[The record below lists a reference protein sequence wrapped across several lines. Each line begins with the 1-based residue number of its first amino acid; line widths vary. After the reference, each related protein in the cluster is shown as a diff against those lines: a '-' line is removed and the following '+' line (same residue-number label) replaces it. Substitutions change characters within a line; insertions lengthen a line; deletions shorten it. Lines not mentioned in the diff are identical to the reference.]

1 MESHSRSSIKR
12 QGSSHTKG
20 KGKSKGKAKAS
31 KAKNKKGKGKSKS
44 KSPRRNN
51 GRRRQQQQHPS
62 GNESQ
67 PVDGEDRPLTYRRS
81 ATAAI
86 AKLVR
91 SGVDVKALAKHVRGT
106 VCVLRGVPRTQ
117 IVLTLP
123 CCGVLRCVVL
133 CCVVL
138 CCVVL
143 CCVRSRR
150 LQPSH
155 GAPDGKPSPRARR
168 APAAPWTAHG
178 RTVPA
183 IPPVAPAPVRRESP
197 ARLAA
202 PRPDAVRAA
211 HGTRDGPRVGP
222 EEARLLAQLDPEVLR
237 QLDTAFGFAAPAA
250 TDSSESGSDSDNG
263 DDGGD
268 GDDGGA
274 SEAGEEG
281 GSAGTESDE
290 ANERHRLLPAATSDL
305 FWEGAGSPP
314 PVPAAPDQHVHADA
328 AQQHQYKRRG
338 LGTSGSDFKLDVRAV
353 V

>member
-138 CCVVL
+138 CCVVY
-143 CCVRSRR
+143 
-150 LQPSH
+150 
-155 GAPDGKPSPRARR
+155 G
-168 APAAPWTAHG
+168 PAACSRPMVRQTANHLPG
-178 RTVPA
+178 
-183 IPPVAPAPVRRESP
+183 
-197 ARLAA
+197 
-202 PRPDAVRAA
+202 
-211 HGTRDGPRVGP
+211 H
-222 EEARLLAQLDPEVLR
+222 
-237 QLDTAFGFAAPAA
+237 
-250 TDSSESGSDSDNG
+250 
-263 DDGGD
+263 
-268 GDDGGA
+268 
-274 SEAGEEG
+274 AG
-281 GSAGTESDE
+281 
-290 ANERHRLLPAATSDL
+290 L
-305 FWEGAGSPP
+305 
-314 PVPAAPDQHVHADA
+314 
-328 AQQHQYKRRG
+328 QQRRG
-338 LGTSGSDFKLDVRAV
+338 LRTGVQSQPFHL
-353 V
+353 